1 MAKAQFVIKDRFQK
15 GGRYQDLLTTSIL
28 TDVCEKITGQSDYE
42 VEFLD
47 EVNKGRQAKLIFNN
61 SVTYISFSENK
72 VTSRNSSFQSFPS
85 ALINYCNEANKNK
98 NICYYILPTQAN
110 IETDYFIFMYRLM
123 KTVGTKF
130 LNESERLSIQV
141 EPFSSFEDII
151 LHKNKIRKRNSG
163 NNSSYITKSS
173 NNTIQ
178 VFGKLYGANKYE
190 TSLLCLALYYTSNL
204 DIELFEIEEGNLKKL
219 PQSARDYLLSLDRFK
234 IINATITME
243 ETEFQTNDSLRSP
256 RYIYNLLERLGDK
269 KCAFCNCDIP
279 QLIDGAHILP
289 VAEIKD
295 DSNLNLDE
303 KLKKAI
309 DGNNGIWLCKNHH
322 KLLDS
327 NILKINSDGKLK
339 IKSDLDETSRDYID
353 NITSINQLSEEIL
366 TSKFIEYI
374 GKRNEHIQCSQ
385 YNILA

>member
-1 MAKAQFVIKDRFQK
+1 MK
-15 GGRYQDLLTTSIL
+15 
-28 TDVCEKITGQSDYE
+28 
-42 VEFLD
+42 
-47 EVNKGRQAKLIFNN
+47 KLILSLLLISTIFSQHIVKLKKVDLNQYLKGKAEIVEADKTIRLKTSSGMKFLNINN
-61 SVTYISFSENK
+61 VEEVSEKNGTIIWTFEEYNNRIIK
-72 VTSRNSSFQSFPS
+72 EAFE
-85 ALINYCNEANKNK
+85 ALCEANKNK

-327 NILKINSDGKLK
+327 NILKINRDGTLK